1 MTGKAFMIQI
11 LTGVTQHKATINEA
25 LTIIPVNISRV
36 MPTRLKKGLNSSI
49 KPVITHSNPPI

>member
-1 MTGKAFMIQI
+1 MIQI